1 MEVSQNCYFLVL
13 NNLYYEYYGYA
24 NIIGKFVSQKSQ
36 FGAKKTDFWAQ
47 KLIFGPKNDITDFF
61 CIISFIYVY
70 KVIKVYEKIN
80 F

>member
-1 MEVSQNCYFLVL
+1 MNIMDMQILLGNFLVK
-13 NNLYYEYYGYA
+13 NPNLG
-24 NIIGKFVSQKSQ
+24 QK
-36 FGAKKTDFWAQ
+36 KYFWAQ